1 MNFITI
7 LKQAIRF
14 GVVFLYG
21 STGETIVEKSGH
33 LNLGI
38 PGIMCLGGVGGCMG
52 AYWAYSGLYH
62 GASTAHLGLV
72 IFLIILSAVAMAMI
86 FGGLGG
92 LLYGLFT
99 ITMRCN
105 QNVTGLTL
113 TTFGAGVLGFWG
125 TQMGDKEIYFA
136 PVSRFAFT
144 KPLFFFNS
152 TVPEDWFSTIFL
164 SHGVLVYLGIFIAIL
179 VAIYIKFTRSGLAM
193 RAVGENPAAAD
204 AAGINVIAHKYISCV
219 VGAAISGIGG
229 AFYLLDCTRGSLE
242 YVIDAMGWLAVALVI
257 FSLWRPGVGIIGSVI
272 FGFLYILPQ
281 YIEGVDLAE
290 KELLKVIPYA
300 ATALVLIVISFFN
313 KRETQPPAALGLP
326 YFREDR

>member
-1 MNFITI
+1 MGSIVI
-7 LKQAIRF
+7 MLKQAIRL

-21 STGETIVEKSGH
+21 STGETIIEKSGH

-38 PGIMCLGGVGGCMG
+38 PGIMCMGGVGGCMG
-52 AYWAYSGLYH
+52 AYWAYQNPNCS
-62 GASTAHLGLV
+62 ASV
-72 IFLIILSAVAMAMI
+72 IVLAGVLMAML

-92 LLYGLFT
+92 LLYGFFT

-125 TQMGDKEIYFA
+125 TQMGDKEILFA
-136 PVSRFAFT
+136 PTSRFAFT
-144 KPLFFFNS
+144 PSLFFG
-152 TVPEDWFSTIFL
+152 TQVPDDWFSTIFL
-164 SHGVLVYLGIFIAIL
+164 SHGILVYLGIIIAIV
-179 VAIYIKFTRSGLAM
+179 VAIFFNHTRLGLAL

-204 AAGINVIAHKYISCV
+204 AAGINVIAHKYIACV
-219 VGAAISGIGG
+219 LGAAIAGIGG

-242 YVIDAMGWLAVALVI
+242 YVVDAMGWLAVALVI
-257 FSLWRPGVGIIGSVI
+257 FSLWRPGIGIFGSFI
-272 FGFLYILPQ
+272 FGFCYILPQ
-281 YIEGVDLAE
+281 YIEGVSTAE

-300 ATALVLIVISFFN
+300 VTALVLIIISFFN
-313 KRETQPPAALGLP
+313 KRETQPPASLGLP

>member
-1 MNFITI
+1 MNFVI
-7 LKQAIRF
+7 LIKQAIRF

-21 STGETIVEKSGH
+21 STGETLIEKSGH

-52 AYWAYSGLYH
+52 AYWAYQG
-62 GASTAHLGLV
+62 GCPAFLV
-72 IFLIILSAVAMAMI
+72 VISAVIMAMI

-125 TQMGDKEIYFA
+125 TQMGDKEILFA
-136 PVSRFAFT
+136 PASRFAFT
-144 KPLFFFNS
+144 PSLFFGAN
-152 TVPEDWFSTIFL
+152 TPDNWFTTIFM
-164 SHGVLVYLGIFIAIL
+164 SHGVLVYLGIVIAIV
-179 VAIYIKFTRSGLAM
+179 VAVVMKHTRTGLAL

-204 AAGINVIAHKYISCV
+204 AAGINVIAHKYVSCV
-219 VGAAISGIGG
+219 LGAAIAGIGG

-257 FSLWRPGVGIIGSVI
+257 FSLWRPGIGI
-272 FGFLYILPQ
+272 FGSFIFGLLYILPQ
-281 YIEGVDLAE
+281 YITGVDLAE
-290 KELLKVIPYA
+290 KEILKVIPYA

>member
-1 MNFITI
+1 MTI
-7 LKQAIRF
+7 LVSMIQQAIHF
-14 GVVFLYG
+14 GAVFLYG

-33 LNLGI
+33 LNLGM
-38 PGIMCLGGVGGCMG
+38 PGIMCLGGVGGCLG
-52 AYWAYSGLYH
+52 AYWAFQGGWATFWVVLL
-62 GASTAHLGLV
+62 AV
-72 IFLIILSAVAMAMI
+72 IMAMA

-99 ITMRCN
+99 ITLRCN

-125 TQMGDKEIYFA
+125 TQMGDKGITFA
-136 PVSRFAFT
+136 PASRMFWT
-144 KPLFFFNS
+144 PVDS
-152 TVPEDWFSTIFL
+152 TANWFSQIFL
-164 SHGVLVYLGIFIAIL
+164 SHGPLVYLAIAIAIV
-179 VAIYIKFTRSGLAM
+179 VAVYMNHTRKGLAL

-204 AAGINVIAHKYISCV
+204 AAGINVIAHKYVSCV
-219 VGAAISGIGG
+219 LGAAIAGIGG
-229 AFYLLDCTRGSLE
+229 AFYLLDCTQGSLE

-257 FSLWRPGVGIIGSVI
+257 FSLWRPGIGIFGAFI
-272 FGFLYILPQ
+272 FGFLYRLP
-281 YIEGVDLAE
+281 YNITGVALAE

-300 ATALVLIVISFFN
+300 VTALVLIIISFFN